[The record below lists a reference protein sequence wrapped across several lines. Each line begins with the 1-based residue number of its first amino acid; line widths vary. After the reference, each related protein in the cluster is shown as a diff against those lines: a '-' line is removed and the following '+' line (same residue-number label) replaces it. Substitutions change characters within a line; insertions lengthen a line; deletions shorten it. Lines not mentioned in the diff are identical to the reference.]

1 MRVEQKRN
9 WYVQFKHSEV
19 RLVGTWRDV
28 IKLCTEKDEIPV
40 LTSSRP
46 VFIPASA
53 VRLH

>member
-19 RLVGTWRDV
+19 RLVGTWCDV
-28 IKLCTEKDEIPV
+28 IKLCHERNEIPT

-46 VFIPASA
+46 VLVSLPAK
-53 VRLH
+53 RLH

>member
-9 WYVQFKHSEV
+9 WYVQFKQSEV

-28 IKLCTEKDEIPV
+28 INLCREKDEIPT

-46 VFIPASA
+46 VLVSLPAR
-53 VRLH
+53 RLH

>member
-46 VFIPASA
+46 VMIPASV